1 MRLNADKQP
10 ILLIFIPYLET
21 IKMLLES
28 LEELRVFV
36 QVVDSGGFTGAAQT
50 LGSTTN
56 AVSRLIA
63 RLESRL
69 QVRLLSRTT
78 RRVASTEEGRRLYEH
93 ALRLLRAADEA
104 EQALRPRSGL
114 LEGTVRVA
122 VRTTTVQF
130 GFVQDM
136 ATLLAHNPDLR
147 VQLIVSDTE
156 VDLAA
161 DGIDVAVRV
170 GELADSAYR
179 SHPLGSV
186 VFLPAAAPSYFAERD
201 RPTRPEELVQHE
213 CVRALLQRPQTTW
226 RLVGPR
232 GRVVDAT
239 VGGRFECGDV
249 RAQAEA
255 VYSGLGIGLRPAGEV
270 RTAVAAGTLERVL
283 PGWSMAPLA
292 VHALL
297 SPQRSHNARTDA
309 VVALLK
315 EAVQRLV

>member
-1 MRLNADKQP
+1 
-10 ILLIFIPYLET
+10 
-21 IKMLLES
+21 MLLES

-56 AVSRLIA
+56 AVSRLVA
-63 RLESRL
+63 RLEQRL

-78 RRVASTEEGRRLYEH
+78 RRVASTDEGRKLYEH
-93 ALRLLRAADEA
+93 ALRLLRAADQA
-104 EQALRPRSGL
+104 EQAVRPRSGL

-130 GFVQDM
+130 GFVRDM
-136 ATLLAHNPDLR
+136 AALLSRNPELR
-147 VQLIVSDTE
+147 VQLIVSDTDL
-156 VDLAA
+156 DLAA
-161 DGIDVAVRV
+161 DGIDVALRV

-179 SHPLGSV
+179 SHPLGAV
-186 VFLPAAAPSYFAERD
+186 VFVPAATAGYFAERT
-201 RPTRPEELVQHE
+201 RPARPEELVQHE
-213 CVRALLQRPQTTW
+213 CVRALLQRPQTSW

-232 GRVVDAT
+232 GRVVEAT
-239 VGGRFECGDV
+239 VGGRLECGDV
-249 RAQAEA
+249 RAQSEA

-270 RTAVAAGTLERVL
+270 RAAVAAGQLERVL

-315 EAVQRLV
+315 DAVQRMM

>member
-1 MRLNADKQP
+1 
-10 ILLIFIPYLET
+10 
-21 IKMLLES
+21 MLLES

-56 AVSRLIA
+56 AVSRLVA

-69 QVRLLSRTT
+69 GVRLLSRTT
-78 RRVASTEEGRRLYEH
+78 RRVASTDEGRKFYEH

-104 EQALRPRSGL
+104 EQSLRPRSGL

-130 GFVQDM
+130 GFVKDL
-136 ATLLAHNPDLR
+136 AALLARNPDLR
-147 VQLIVSDTE
+147 AQLIVSDSDI
-156 VDLAA
+156 DLAA
-161 DGIDVAVRV
+161 EGIDVALRV

-179 SHPLGSV
+179 SHALGSV
-186 VFLPAAAPSYFAERD
+186 VFVPAAAASYFAGRP
-201 RPTRPEELVQHE
+201 RPTRPEELVHHE
-213 CVRALLQRPQTTW
+213 CVRALLLRPQTSW
-226 RLVGPR
+226 SLIGP
-232 GRVVDAT
+232 GGEAVEAP

-255 VYSGLGIGLRPAGEV
+255 VYCGLGIGLRPAGEV
-270 RTAVAAGTLERVL
+270 RSAVEAGTLERVL

-297 SPQRSHNARTDA
+297 SPQRSHNVRTDA

-315 EAVQRLV
+315 DAVQRLV

>member
-1 MRLNADKQP
+1 
-10 ILLIFIPYLET
+10 
-21 IKMLLES
+21 MLLES

-78 RRVASTEEGRRLYEH
+78 RRVASTDEGRKLYEH

-104 EQALRPRSGL
+104 EQALRPHSGL

-130 GFVQDM
+130 GFVHDM
-136 ATLLAHNPDLR
+136 AALLARNPDLR
-147 VQLIVSDTE
+147 VQLIVSDTDM
-156 VDLAA
+156 DLAA
-161 DGIDVAVRV
+161 DGIDVALRV

-179 SHPLGSV
+179 GHPLGSV
-186 VFLPAAAPSYFAERD
+186 VFVPAAAPSYFEERA
-201 RPTRPEELVQHE
+201 RPTQPEELVQHE
-213 CVRALLQRPQTTW
+213 CIRALMQRPQLTW
-226 RLVGPR
+226 RLIGPR
-232 GRVVDAT
+232 SRVVEAN
-239 VGGRFECGDV
+239 VSGRFECGDV

-270 RTAVAAGTLERVL
+270 RTAVAAGKLERVL

-309 VVALLK
+309 VLALLK
-315 EAVQRLV
+315 DAVLRMV

>member
-1 MRLNADKQP
+1 
-10 ILLIFIPYLET
+10 
-21 IKMLLES
+21 MLLES

-50 LGSTTN
+50 LGTTTN
-56 AVSRLIA
+56 AVSRLVA
-63 RLESRL
+63 RLEQRL
-69 QVRLLSRTT
+69 QVRLLLRTT
-78 RRVASTEEGRRLYEH
+78 RRVASTDEGRKLYEH
-93 ALRLLRAADEA
+93 ALRLLHAADQA
-104 EQALRPRSGL
+104 EQAVRPRSGL

-130 GFVQDM
+130 GFVKDM
-136 ATLLAHNPDLR
+136 AALLSRNPDLR
-147 VQLIVSDTE
+147 VQLIVSDTDL
-156 VDLAA
+156 DLAA
-161 DGIDVAVRV
+161 DGIDVALRV

-179 SHPLGSV
+179 SHPLGAV
-186 VFLPAAAPSYFAERD
+186 VFVPAAAASYFAD
-201 RPTRPEELVQHE
+201 RARPARPEELVHHE
-213 CVRALLQRPQTTW
+213 CVRALLPRPQTTW
-226 RLVGPR
+226 RLLGPR

-239 VGGRFECGDV
+239 IGGRFECGDV

-270 RTAVAAGTLERVL
+270 REAVATGQLERVL

-297 SPQRSHNARTDA
+297 SPQRSHNARADA

-315 EAVQRLV
+315 DAVQRLE

>member
-1 MRLNADKQP
+1 
-10 ILLIFIPYLET
+10 
-21 IKMLLES
+21 MLLES

-78 RRVASTEEGRRLYEH
+78 RRVASTDEGRKLYEH
-93 ALRLLRAADEA
+93 ALRMLRAADEA
-104 EQALRPRSGL
+104 EQALSPRSGF
-114 LEGTVRVA
+114 LEGTVRIA

-130 GFVQDM
+130 GFVHDIV
-136 ATLLAHNPDLR
+136 ALLARNPDLR
-147 VQLIVSDTE
+147 VQLIVSDTDM
-156 VDLAA
+156 DLAA
-161 DGIDVAVRV
+161 EGIDVALRV

-179 SHPLGSV
+179 AHPLGSV
-186 VFLPAAAPSYFAERD
+186 VFVPAAAPSYFEKRV
-201 RPTRPEELVQHE
+201 RPTQPEELIQHE
-213 CVRALLQRPQTTW
+213 CIRALMQRPQLTW

-232 GRVVDAT
+232 SRIVEANVS
-239 VGGRFECGDV
+239 GRFECGDV

-270 RTAVAAGTLERVL
+270 RTSIAAGTLERVL

-297 SPQRSHNARTDA
+297 SPQRSHNVRTNA

-315 EAVQRLV
+315 DAVQRMV